1 MTLTNLWHE
10 YKAESQC
17 GAKDYKHSSNGECC
31 ILVTSNNGGDSH
43 AKNGEYHNIVNRHA

>member
-10 YKAESQC
+10 YKAESQR

-31 ILVTSNNGGDSH
+31 ILVTSNNRGDSH